1 MDASI
6 LGIDLTDNEAGAA
19 LSDSDTY
26 FHVPTAI
33 CRDRKHDIWYIGEE
47 AYEKALAGK
56 GILTD
61 KLLAL
66 SVKGGT
72 ATIRGVRY
80 EAREL
85 LCRFLSLV
93 KEQCLK
99 ESNEQADTVVI
110 VLPDYRKQVSELL
123 GSTLAAY
130 GFSPEQTFFI
140 SREESFLYY
149 VMSQPRE
156 IRTAEVGLFDLSDQS
171 LSFYELS
178 VKQEKTK
185 RYVWAEREE
194 LEEAFTT
201 SILSSASGQKLADRI
216 MTSAAERLLK
226 GKLFSAVFLTGKGF
240 ESYDWADGLM
250 RVLVRSRRKVFL
262 DLDLFIKG
270 ALLRGQSLSGGKG
283 DPGFIPLC
291 SGRSSVSVS
300 LQVEKNG
307 RKRELPLIHAG
318 DPLSSAGVSF
328 RLLPDRERALDLN
341 VDSFRGSKRRA
352 VRVAL
357 DFLPDREQKTCFVD
371 VRADFQDD
379 RSMKLAL
386 RNAGFGDLYPA
397 SDEIIEKE
405 VPLWE

>member
-19 LSDSDTY
+19 LSGSDTY

-130 GFSPEQTFFI
+130 GFSPERTFFI
-140 SREESFLYY
+140 SREESFLL
-149 VMSQPRE
+149 
-156 IRTAEVGLFDLSDQS
+156 GLP
-171 LSFYELS
+171 
-178 VKQEKTK
+178 VP
-185 RYVWAEREE
+185 
-194 LEEAFTT
+194 
-201 SILSSASGQKLADRI
+201 
-216 MTSAAERLLK
+216 
-226 GKLFSAVFLTGKGF
+226 
-240 ESYDWADGLM
+240 SYRQ
-250 RVLVRSRRKVFL
+250 RVCR
-262 DLDLFIKG
+262 
-270 ALLRGQSLSGGKG
+270 
-283 DPGFIPLC
+283 
-291 SGRSSVSVS
+291 
-300 LQVEKNG
+300 
-307 RKRELPLIHAG
+307 
-318 DPLSSAGVSF
+318 
-328 RLLPDRERALDLN
+328 
-341 VDSFRGSKRRA
+341 
-352 VRVAL
+352 
-357 DFLPDREQKTCFVD
+357 
-371 VRADFQDD
+371 
-379 RSMKLAL
+379 
-386 RNAGFGDLYPA
+386 
-397 SDEIIEKE
+397 
-405 VPLWE
+405 